1 MRISDWSSDVC
12 SSDLIGNLDL
22 TRSGGREAGVV
33 AAFPVAP
40 GDQIMLVTDAGKLIR
55 SPVDDIRIAGRTTR
69 GVTLFRID
77 DSERIVSV
85 AHLAAEEAA
94 EQSEPAAPDPDAAAD
109 AGDATGH
116 RPHTARP

>member
-77 DSERIVSV
+77 DSQRHISDHNQAEEQ
-85 AHLAAEEAA
+85 AAE
-94 EQSEPAAPDPDAAAD
+94 
-109 AGDATGH
+109 AGDADASAADTH
-116 RPHTARP
+116 APHGAAPRDGTTEAR